1 MKDMRV
7 LSSFYG
13 VRRQREA
20 AALSGLPAT
29 PLWLSPE
36 GKTSEKKAR
45 HVGRASSAPRE
56 TKAASPVGLIKHR
69 PPSAAALHKTRA
81 RATSRAFYWALL
93 LLLVVSVSACRNGM
107 RDGARL
113 KPLEKTD
120 FFPDGR
126 SERPLVEGTVPRGF
140 AAIDDQQEYFE
151 TGKIKGQL
159 GDTLPF
165 PLTQEVLKRGQ
176 ERFEIF
182 CTPCHDRL
190 GTGQGMIVQR
200 GLARPPSYH
209 IDRLRQAP
217 LGHFVDVMTNGFGA
231 MYSYAYRVPPRDRWA
246 IAAYIRVLQLSQGT
260 TVADVPE
267 KDLQKLE
274 ETEE

>member
-1 MKDMRV
+1 MNQIDDNPSIHCGRT
-7 LSSFYG
+7 LQSPAPDSG
-13 VRRQREA
+13 ESGHNEA
-20 AALSGLPAT
+20 AAL
-29 PLWLSPE
+29 
-36 GKTSEKKAR
+36 R
-45 HVGRASSAPRE
+45 R
-56 TKAASPVGLIKHR
+56 
-69 PPSAAALHKTRA
+69 RA
-81 RATSRAFYWALL
+81 RTTCQTLYWTLF
-93 LLLVVSVSACRNGM
+93 LLLVVTLPACRNGM

-140 AAIDDQQEYFE
+140 AVVDDQQEYLE

-159 GDTLPF
+159 GDTMPF
-165 PLTQEVLKRGQ
+165 PLTKEVLKRGQ

-217 LGHFVDVMTNGFGA
+217 LGHFVDVMTHGFGA
-231 MYSYAYRVPPRDRWA
+231 MYSYAYRVPPKDRWA

-260 TVADVPE
+260 TVTDVPE
-267 KDLQKLE
+267 KELQKLE

>member
-1 MKDMRV
+1 M
-7 LSSFYG
+7 
-13 VRRQREA
+13 
-20 AALSGLPAT
+20 
-29 PLWLSPE
+29 
-36 GKTSEKKAR
+36 
-45 HVGRASSAPRE
+45 PR
-56 TKAASPVGLIKHR
+56 KYNWI
-69 PPSAAALHKTRA
+69 
-81 RATSRAFYWALL
+81 
-93 LLLVVSVSACRNGM
+93 LLVLLVTAGGACRNSM

-113 KPLEKTD
+113 KPLEKTA

-126 SERPLVEGTVPRGF
+126 SGRPFVEGTVPRGY
-140 AAIDDQQEYFE
+140 AAVDDAQEYLE

-159 GDTLPF
+159 GNAMPF
-165 PLTQEVLKRGQ
+165 PLTPEVLKRGQ
-176 ERFEIF
+176 QRFEIF

-217 LGHFVDVMTNGFGA
+217 LGHFVDVMTHGFGA

-246 IAAYIRVLQLSQGT
+246 IAAYIRVLQLSQAT
-260 TVADVPE
+260 TVADVPQKE
-267 KDLQKLE
+267 LQKLE

>member
-1 MKDMRV
+1 MKIYGASATTYRAV
-7 LSSFYG
+7 SAASFAERPG
-13 VRRQREA
+13 
-20 AALSGLPAT
+20 
-29 PLWLSPE
+29 PE
-36 GKTSEKKAR
+36 G
-45 HVGRASSAPRE
+45 HHSSADESGVIGSGRVAPQKTLRSRLC
-56 TKAASPVGLIKHR
+56 K
-69 PPSAAALHKTRA
+69 SARNVSWAVLLMLVIALPG
-81 RATSRAFYWALL
+81 
-93 LLLVVSVSACRNGM
+93 CRNGM

-113 KPLEKTD
+113 KPLEKVEL
-120 FFPDGR
+120 FPDGR
-126 SERPLVEGTVPRGF
+126 SGRPFVDGTVPRGF
-140 AAIDDQQEYFE
+140 AAMDDAQEYLE

-165 PLTQEVLKRGQ
+165 PLTKEVLKRGQ

-182 CTPCHDRL
+182 CTPCHDQL

-217 LGHFVDVMTNGFGA
+217 LGHFVDVMTHGFGA

-267 KDLQKLE
+267 QELQKLE

>member
-1 MKDMRV
+1 MASRNFRWI
-7 LSSFYG
+7 LIF
-13 VRRQREA
+13 
-20 AALSGLPAT
+20 LLI
-29 PLWLSPE
+29 
-36 GKTSEKKAR
+36 
-45 HVGRASSAPRE
+45 VGP
-56 TKAASPVGLIKHR
+56 
-69 PPSAAALHKTRA
+69 
-81 RATSRAFYWALL
+81 
-93 LLLVVSVSACRNGM
+93 SACRNSM

-113 KPLEKTD
+113 KPLEKAE

-126 SERPLVEGTVPRGF
+126 SERLLVEGTIPRGF
-140 AAIDDQQEYFE
+140 GAVDENEEYLQ
-151 TGKIKGQL
+151 TGKIRGQL
-159 GDTLPF
+159 GDTMPF
-165 PLTQEVLKRGQ
+165 PLTREVLKRGQ

-182 CTPCHDRL
+182 CSPCHDRL

-217 LGHFVDVMTNGFGA
+217 LGHFVDVMTHGFGA

-260 TVADVPE
+260 TVAHVPE
-267 KDLQKLE
+267 KELQKLE